1 MNMYAI
7 GEFAA
12 ETMLNGTI
20 QPDFKIDNLR
30 IDGSS
35 IVFVDSPEVF
45 SCCIPDE
52 LDNDLLRKITESI
65 FSLLRS
71 LHSYKDISS
80 FRVGFT
86 ARGGLLADI
95 VCNNLAN
102 KGFSSLSYTGIYDN
116 RLLYD
121 TSNMPFTKI
130 LKEYISEWKT
140 IPFDIINIG
149 NIPSLEAY
157 LRSEIRTTRA
167 QLSTYYLDFLYYIR
181 SYIILQQHCPEQ
193 VPILILNMGLL
204 AYQFGKTYSAFGLI
218 SKCGKISGLDHNIN
232 KVCADKLHTLKQTEN
247 IATALENI
255 ILDNIDKELFEL
267 LWLLNDLDTFEEHL
281 SF

>member
-1 MNMYAI
+1 MYAI
-7 GEFAA
+7 GDFAA
-12 ETMLNGTI
+12 ETMLNGKI
-20 QPDFKIDNLR
+20 QPDFKIDNLGV
-30 IDGSS
+30 DGSS

-71 LHSYKDISS
+71 LHGYKDISS
-80 FRVGFT
+80 FRAGFT

-95 VCNNLAN
+95 VWNNLAN
-102 KGFSSLSYTGIYDN
+102 KGFSSLSYTGIYGN
-116 RLLYD
+116 KLLYD
-121 TSNMPFTKI
+121 ISNMPFTKT

-181 SYIILQQHCPEQ
+181 RYIILQQHCPEQ

-204 AYQFGKTYSAFGLI
+204 AYQFGKTYSAFGLL
-218 SKCGKISGLDHNIN
+218 SKCVEISRLDHDIS
-232 KVCADKLHTLKQTEN
+232 KVCADKLHTLKQTEL
-247 IATALENI
+247 IAPEFENI
-255 ILDNIDKELFEL
+255 ILDNIDNDLFEL
-267 LWLLNDLDTFEEHL
+267 IWLLNDLDTESILKFV
-281 SF
+281 

>member
-7 GEFAA
+7 GDFAA
-12 ETMLNGTI
+12 ETMLNGKI
-20 QPDFKIDNLR
+20 QPDFKIDNLGV
-30 IDGSS
+30 DGSS

-71 LHSYKDISS
+71 LHGYKDISS
-80 FRVGFT
+80 FRAGFI

-95 VCNNLAN
+95 VWNNLTN
-102 KGFSSLSYTGIYDN
+102 KGFSSLSYTGIYGN

-121 TSNMPFTKI
+121 TSNMPFTKT
-130 LKEYISEWKT
+130 LKECISEWKT

-157 LRSEIRTTRA
+157 LRSEIRTA
-167 QLSTYYLDFLYYIR
+167 KAPLSTYYLDFLYYMR
-181 SYIILQQHCPEQ
+181 SYIILQQCCPEQ
-193 VPILILNMGLL
+193 IPILILNMGLL
-204 AYQFGKTYSAFGLI
+204 AYQFGKTCSAFGLL
-218 SKCGKISGLDHNIN
+218 SKCVEISRLDHDIS
-232 KVCADKLHTLKQTEN
+232 KVCADKLHTLKQIES
-247 IATALENI
+247 IAPELENI
-255 ILDNIDKELFEL
+255 ILDNTDKDLFEL
-267 LWLLNDLDTFEEHL
+267 LWLLNDLDTFEEQL

>member
-12 ETMLNGTI
+12 ETMLNGKI
-20 QPDFKIDNLR
+20 QPDFKMDNLG
-30 IDGSS
+30 INGSR

-52 LDNDLLRKITESI
+52 LDNEVLRKITESI

-86 ARGGLLADI
+86 SRGGLLADI
-95 VCNNLAN
+95 IWNNLAN
-102 KGFSSLSYTGIYDN
+102 KGFSSLSYKGIYN
-116 RLLYD
+116 GELLYD
-121 TSNMPFTKI
+121 TSNMASTKT
-130 LKEYISEWKT
+130 LKECISEWKL

-149 NIPSLEAY
+149 NIPSLQSY
-157 LRSEIRTTRA
+157 LSSEVRTART

-181 SYIILQQHCPEQ
+181 SYIVLKQHCSEQ
-193 VPILILNMGLL
+193 VPILILNMGLW
-204 AYQFGKTYSAFGLI
+204 AHQFGKTYSAFGLL
-218 SKCGKISGLDHNIN
+218 SKCVEISRPNHDII
-232 KVCADKLHTLKQTEN
+232 KVCADKLRILKQTES
-247 IATALENI
+247 ICSELENI
-255 ILDNIDKELFEL
+255 ILDNIDQELFEY
-267 LWLLNDLDTFEEHL
+267 LWLLNDLDTFEKQL
-281 SF
+281 LF